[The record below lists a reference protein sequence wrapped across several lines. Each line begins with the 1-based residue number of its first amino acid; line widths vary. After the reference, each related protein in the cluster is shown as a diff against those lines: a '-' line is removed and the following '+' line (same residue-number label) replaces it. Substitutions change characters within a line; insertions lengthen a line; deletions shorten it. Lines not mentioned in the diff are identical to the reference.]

1 MKKIYLTLLIL
12 SLVLSFIP
20 ESTEAADSMSKTVSI
35 PTETLIGSSNSQKTY
50 YLDIPSGVSSSSI
63 LTSSLKYNGTNQKM
77 NLSIENGKIK
87 LTLKGMEKKERIDN
101 LTGYNASF
109 TTKFYTNPG
118 NSIWRYSDGRRWQI
132 NEWDPNNNTQKHND
146 RNGTGWE
153 FPSMDPPK
161 ITVVTKSDA
170 SRSGIKWYNGSVNAV
185 IDPSAIIESTVRII
199 VDTDIKNLPP
209 TYVNHNIVNK
219 NSFVI
224 YYSLDKDLVDYD
236 SEEVSESFGKGGNA
250 LGRRYKTFLYYS
262 YTASANV
269 TTYKYSGNVSFDY
282 TLPTEP
288 TLTGTVTLNKPN
300 PNPTKLGD
308 KDEPVQISLM
318 GQLQGYNDA
327 SNIDEWVFYAKEKD
341 RNNTLK
347 TKKESAK
354 TFNVST
360 LFDFEI
366 KKSSVTG
373 EYFTQEYALTVLV
386 RFKKPIVTKSGTIT
400 SLEQPLQISA
410 GVYKNNPQVTFP
422 PNPTIPTEPE
432 GKPPIARISTA
443 RYIKA
448 GSDMLVSGNASYD
461 PDGYIT
467 DYAWST
473 SGAQGEIGNVPRG
486 YVWYTIEQV
495 GETFPI
501 ALTVVD
507 NDGQIGSTSTEVTVI
522 EPKPAAILNIEGIL
536 KQNRK
541 TTLFNR
547 SQSPTRFP
555 LIPSKTRVTIT
566 AVSGGTNADIKY
578 SGTLSE
584 LESKDILFKKAG
596 KYKATI
602 YVENTLGYS
611 DNDEITFDIV
621 PDEAPYNYF
630 TLPGVVYRSPDYGNK
645 AVVSLDDISYSPDKD
660 VVGRRLWEYRYD
672 SNNDGSFSGEA
683 WVTFSNENKD
693 RLNLELSEV
702 GKYEVRLTVFEE
714 FGQPTIDEFVTEADR
729 KSTNS
734 DGQKLSSRIVEVKN
748 RAPEVDWSW

>member
-1 MKKIYLTLLIL
+1 MKKLSMVILIL
-12 SLVLSFIP
+12 SLFFSYIP
-20 ESTEAADSMSKTVSI
+20 DFSYAADSSSKTLSI
-35 PTETLIGSSNSQKTY
+35 PTESLSGSSNGQKTY

-63 LTSSLKYNGTNQKM
+63 ITSSLKYNGSNQKV

-87 LTLKGMEKKERIDN
+87 LTLKGVEQKQIIDGVK
-101 LTGYNASF
+101 GYYGSF
-109 TTKFYTNPG
+109 EVPFYTEPG

-132 NEWDPNNNTQKHND
+132 NEWDPNINSQKHYD
-146 RNGTGWE
+146 RTGSGY
-153 FPSMDPPK
+153 PSEDPPTL
-161 ITVVTKSDA
+161 TVVTKSDA
-170 SRSGIKWYNGSVNAV
+170 TRDRLKWYNGSAN
-185 IDPSAIIESTVRII
+185 AIIEPVNIVESSIRIY
-199 VDTDIKNLPP
+199 VDDKKLPLN
-209 TYVNHNIVNK
+209 YVNHNIVNG
-219 NSFVI
+219 NRFII
-224 YYSLDKDLVDYD
+224 YHSLDKTKVDYGP
-236 SEEVSESFGKGGNA
+236 EEVSESFGKGGNA
-250 LGRRYKTFLYYS
+250 LGRRYKTFLNYW

-269 TTYKYSGNVSFDY
+269 TSYKYSGNVSFDY
-282 TLPTEP
+282 NIPTEP

-318 GQLQGYNDA
+318 GQLQGYSDA

-373 EYFTQEYALTVLV
+373 EHFTQEYALTVLV

-410 GVYKNNPQVTFP
+410 GVYKNQPLVTFP
-422 PNPTIPTEPE
+422 PPPTKPAEPE

-486 YVWYTIEQV
+486 YVWYTREQV

-507 NDGQIGSTSTEVTVI
+507 NDGQVGSTSTEVTVI
-522 EPKPAAILNIEGIL
+522 EPKPAAIINIEGIL

-584 LESKDILFKKAG
+584 LESKDILFKKPG

-611 DNDEITFDIV
+611 DSDEITFDIV

-683 WVTFSNENKD
+683 WVIFSNENKD

>member
-1 MKKIYLTLLIL
+1 MKKIWIVLITVIL
-12 SLVLSFIP
+12 IFVYIP
-20 ESTEAADSMSKTVSI
+20 QNIKAANSQNKTVSI
-35 PTETLIGSSNSQKTY
+35 PSEILSGSANAQKSY
-50 YLDIPSGVSSSSI
+50 YLDLPSGVSSSAI
-63 LTSSLKYNGTNQKM
+63 DVSSLKYNGTNQKVALTM
-77 NLSIENGKIK
+77 ENGKIK
-87 LTLKGMEKKERIDN
+87 VTLKGVEAKQQIDN
-101 LTGYNASF
+101 VLGYHGSF
-109 TTKFYTNPG
+109 ETLFVTIPG
-118 NSIWRYSDGRRWQI
+118 NSIWRYSDGVRWQI
-132 NEWDPNNNTQKHND
+132 NEWDPYINSQKHSD
-146 RNGTGWE
+146 RNGQGSGT
-153 FPSMDPPK
+153 PRNDPPDM
-161 ITVVTKSDA
+161 TVVTQSEV
-170 SRSGIKWYNGSVNAV
+170 SRSGIKWYDKNVNSV
-185 IDPSAIIESTVRII
+185 IDSSQIIESTVQL
-199 VDTDIKNLPP
+199 VVPNESLPT
-209 TYVNHNIVNK
+209 TYVNHNVVNG
-219 NSFVI
+219 NQFII
-224 YYSLDKDLVDYD
+224 YYKTDAALKNYGPEQLSQNFDP
-236 SEEVSESFGKGGNA
+236 SGHA
-250 LGRRYKTFLYYS
+250 LGRRYKTNLSYYFS
-262 YTASANV
+262 GSANI
-269 TTYKYSGNVSFDY
+269 TSYKYSGNISFDY

-373 EYFTQEYALTVLV
+373 EHFTQEYALTVLV
-386 RFKKPIVTKSGTIT
+386 RFKKPIVTKNGTIT

-410 GVYKNNPQVTFP
+410 GVYKNNPTVTFP
-422 PNPTIPTEPE
+422 PPPTNPTTPE
-432 GKPPIARISTA
+432 GKPPIARISA
-443 RYIKA
+443 PRYVKA
-448 GSDMLVSGNASYD
+448 GDDTLISGAASYD
-461 PDGYIT
+461 PDGYINI
-467 DYAWST
+467 YVWET
-473 SGAQGEIGNVPRG
+473 SGAQGEIGNASKG
-486 YVWYTIEQV
+486 YVWYTPEQI
-495 GETFPI
+495 GKTFPI

-507 NDGQIGSTSTEVTVI
+507 NENQTGSTSREITVT
-522 EPKPAAILNIEGIL
+522 EPKPSAGLAIEGTL

-555 LIPSKTRVTIT
+555 LVSSKTRVTIT

-578 SGTLSE
+578 SGTLSDFE
-584 LESKDILFKKAG
+584 NKDVLFKKPG

-611 DNDEITFDIV
+611 DSSEITFDIV
-621 PDEAPYNYF
+621 PDEVPYNYF
-630 TLPGVVYRSPDYGNK
+630 TLPGVVYRSPDFGNK
-645 AVVSLDDISYSPDKD
+645 AVVSLDDISYSSDKD
-660 VVGRRLWEYRYD
+660 VIGRRLWEYRYD
-672 SNNDGSFSGEA
+672 SNNDGSFEGEK
-683 WVTFSNENKD
+683 WVIFSNENAD

-734 DGQKLSSRIVEVKN
+734 DGQKLSSRVVEVKN

>member
-1 MKKIYLTLLIL
+1 MVPSLIY
-12 SLVLSFIP
+12 SAQ
-20 ESTEAADSMSKTVSI
+20 STDVKQGTVSV
-35 PTETLIGSSNSQKTY
+35 PLSTGLIGSGNSTKTF
-50 YLDIPSGVSSSSI
+50 YLDIPIGV
-63 LTSSLKYNGTNQKM
+63 TSSAIKSGTLKYSGNNSVVGAIT
-77 NLSIENGKIK
+77 LENGKIK
-87 LTLKGMEKKERIDN
+87 LTLKGNEKDETFPVMGKDGAFED
-101 LTGYNASF
+101 SF
-109 TTKFYTNPG
+109 ISVPG
-118 NSIWRYSDGRRWQI
+118 NSIWRYADGRRWQI
-132 NEWDPNNNTQKHND
+132 NDYKDNQGINVSYNVNATD
-146 RNGTGWE
+146 YST
-153 FPSMDPPK
+153 PSETPPTR
-161 ITVVTKSDA
+161 TVMTKSDPA
-170 SRSGIKWYNGSVNAV
+170 NPSVATWYRQDQTQVPYSSVVQSSIKLNPQALVGDKGTVSVKNGKFIITYTV
-185 IDPSAIIESTVRII
+185 PSAKKR
-199 VDTDIKNLPP
+199 P
-209 TYVNHNIVNK
+209 
-219 NSFVI
+219 
-224 YYSLDKDLVDYD
+224 
-236 SEEVSESFGKGGNA
+236 EEVSESFGKGGHA
-250 LGRRYKTFLYYS
+250 KGWLYYVTLPYYFDATAKVTS
-262 YTASANV
+262 YSYAGTVN
-269 TTYKYSGNVSFDY
+269 FDY
-282 TLPTEP
+282 NLPTEP
-288 TLTGTVTLNKPN
+288 TLIGTVTLNKPN

-373 EYFTQEYALTVLV
+373 EHFTQEYALTVLV
-386 RFKKPIVTKSGTIT
+386 RFKKPIVTKNGTIT

-410 GVYKNNPQVTFP
+410 GVYKNQPLVTFP
-422 PNPTIPTEPE
+422 PPPTEPAEPE

-448 GSDMLVSGNASYD
+448 GDDMLVSGNASYD

-473 SGAQGEIGNVPRG
+473 SGAQGKIGNVPRG
-486 YVWYTIEQV
+486 YVWYTREQV

-522 EPKPAAILNIEGIL
+522 EPKPAAIIGIEGIL

-555 LIPSKTRVTIT
+555 LIASKTRVTIT

-584 LESKDILFKKAG
+584 LESKDILFKKPG
-596 KYKATI
+596 KYKASI

-611 DNDEITFDIV
+611 DSDEITFDIV

-660 VVGRRLWEYRYD
+660 VVGWRLWEYRYD
-672 SNNDGSFSGEA
+672 SNNDGSFEGEK
-683 WVTFSNENKD
+683 WVIFSNENAD

-734 DGQKLSSRIVEVKN
+734 DGQKLSSRVVEVKN

>member
-1 MKKIYLTLLIL
+1 MKKIRIVLFTVIL
-12 SLVLSFIP
+12 VFSYTPQNIK
-20 ESTEAADSMSKTVSI
+20 AANSQSKTVSI
-35 PTETLIGSSNSQKTY
+35 PSEILNGSANAQKSY
-50 YLDIPSGVSSSSI
+50 YLDLPSGVSNSAI
-63 LTSSLKYNGTNQKM
+63 NVSSLKYNGTNQKVALTM
-77 NLSIENGKIK
+77 ENGKIK
-87 LTLKGMEKKERIDN
+87 VTLKGVEAKQRIDN
-101 LTGYNASF
+101 LLGYNASF
-109 TTKFYTNPG
+109 ETLFLTTPG
-118 NSIWRYSDGRRWQI
+118 NSIWRYSDGVRWQI
-132 NEWDPNNNTQKHND
+132 NEWDPYINAQKHND
-146 RNGTGWE
+146 KNGQGNGT
-153 FPSMDPPK
+153 PRNDPPDM
-161 ITVVTKSDA
+161 TVVTQSA
-170 SRSGIKWYNGSVNAV
+170 VSRSGIKWYDKNVNSV
-185 IDPSAIIESTVRII
+185 IDSSQIIESTVQL
-199 VDTDIKNLPP
+199 VVPTDTLPS
-209 TYVNHNIVNK
+209 TYVNHNVLNGKQFI
-219 NSFVI
+219 I
-224 YYSLDKDLVDYD
+224 YYKTDAATQNFDPEQLSSNFDK
-236 SEEVSESFGKGGNA
+236 SGHA
-250 LGRRYKTFLYYS
+250 LGRRYKTKLNYYF
-262 YTASANV
+262 TGSANV

-308 KDEPVQISLM
+308 KDEPVQISLI
-318 GQLQGYNDA
+318 GLLQGYNDA

-341 RNNTLK
+341 KNNTLK

-354 TFNVST
+354 TFNVSA

-410 GVYKNNPQVTFP
+410 GVYKNKPLVTFP
-422 PNPTIPTEPE
+422 PPPTKPTEPE
-432 GKPPIARISTA
+432 GKPPIARISA
-443 RYIKA
+443 PRYVKA
-448 GSDMLVSGNASYD
+448 GNDTLISGAASYD
-461 PDGYIT
+461 PDGYIQ
-467 DYAWST
+467 DYWWDT
-473 SGAQGEIGNVPRG
+473 SGAQGEIGNTSRG
-486 YVWYTIEQV
+486 NVWYTVDQI

-507 NDGQIGSTSTEVTVI
+507 NTNQFGSTSTVITVTVPTPNADI
-522 EPKPAAILNIEGIL
+522 SIEGTL

-541 TTLFNR
+541 TTLTNR

-566 AVSGGTNADIKY
+566 AVSVGTNEDIKY
-578 SGTLSE
+578 SGTLSDF
-584 LESKDILFKKAG
+584 ESKDVLFKKPG

-611 DNDEITFDIV
+611 SSNEITFDIV

-630 TLPGVVYRSPDYGNK
+630 TLPGVVYRSPDYANK

-683 WVTFSNENKD
+683 WVIFSNENKD

>member
-1 MKKIYLTLLIL
+1 MKKIWIVLLTVIL
-12 SLVLSFIP
+12 VFVYIP
-20 ESTEAADSMSKTVSI
+20 QNIKAANSQSKAVSI
-35 PTETLIGSSNSQKTY
+35 PSEILNGSANAQKSY
-50 YLDIPSGVSSSSI
+50 YLDLPSGVASSAI
-63 LTSSLKYNGTNQKM
+63 DVSSLKYNGTNQKVA
-77 NLSIENGKIK
+77 LAIENGKIK
-87 LTLKGMEKKERIDN
+87 VTLKGVEAKQRIDN
-101 LTGYNASF
+101 VLGYNASF
-109 TTKFYTNPG
+109 ETPFLTTPG
-118 NSIWRYSDGRRWQI
+118 NSIWRYSDGVRWQI
-132 NEWDPNNNTQKHND
+132 NEWDPYINGQKHYDKNGQG
-146 RNGTGWE
+146 NGT
-153 FPSMDPPK
+153 PRNDPPDM
-161 ITVVTKSDA
+161 TVVTQSA
-170 SRSGIKWYNGSVNAV
+170 VSRSGIKWYDKNVYSV
-185 IDPSAIIESTVRII
+185 IDSSQIIESTVKL
-199 VDTDIKNLPP
+199 VVPTDTLPA
-209 TYVNHNIVNK
+209 TYVNHNVVNG
-219 NSFVI
+219 NQFII
-224 YYSLDKDLVDYD
+224 YYKTNAAEQNYGPEQLSSNFDP
-236 SEEVSESFGKGGNA
+236 SGHA
-250 LGRRYKTFLYYS
+250 LGRRYKTNLIYYF
-262 YTASANV
+262 TGSANV
-269 TTYKYSGNVSFDY
+269 TSYKYSGNVSFDY

-308 KDEPVQISLM
+308 KDEPVQILLM

-373 EYFTQEYALTVLV
+373 EHFTQEYALTVLV
-386 RFKKPIVTKSGTIT
+386 RFKKPIVTKSGIIT

-522 EPKPAAILNIEGIL
+522 EPKPAAIINIEGIL

-566 AVSGGTNADIKY
+566 AVSGGTSADIKY

-584 LESKDILFKKAG
+584 LESKDILFKKPG

-611 DNDEITFDIV
+611 DSDEITFDIV

>member
-1 MKKIYLTLLIL
+1 MIKKKILIL
-12 SLVLSFIP
+12 SFFVVCLVMVPSLIYSAQ
-20 ESTEAADSMSKTVSI
+20 STDVKQGTVSV
-35 PTETLIGSSNSQKTY
+35 PLSTGLIGSGNSTKTF
-50 YLDIPSGVSSSSI
+50 YLDIPIGV
-63 LTSSLKYNGTNQKM
+63 TSSAIKSGTLKYSGNNSVVGAIT
-77 NLSIENGKIK
+77 LENGKIK
-87 LTLKGMEKKERIDN
+87 TTLKGNVKEETFPVMGKD
-101 LTGYNASF
+101 GAYEDSF
-109 TTKFYTNPG
+109 ISIPG
-118 NSIWRYSDGRRWQI
+118 NSIWRYADGRRWQI
-132 NEWDPNNNTQKHND
+132 NDYKDNQGINVSYNVNATD
-146 RNGTGWE
+146 YST
-153 FPSMDPPK
+153 PSETPPTR
-161 ITVVTKSDA
+161 TVMTKSDPA
-170 SRSGIKWYNGSVNAV
+170 NPSVATWYRQDQTQVPYSSVVQSSIKLNPQALIGDKGTVSVKNGKFIITYTV
-185 IDPSAIIESTVRII
+185 PSAKKR
-199 VDTDIKNLPP
+199 P
-209 TYVNHNIVNK
+209 
-219 NSFVI
+219 
-224 YYSLDKDLVDYD
+224 
-236 SEEVSESFGKGGNA
+236 EEVSEGFGKGGHA
-250 LGRRYKTFLYYS
+250 RGWLYYVTLPYYFEADAKVTS
-262 YTASANV
+262 YSYAGTVN
-269 TTYKYSGNVSFDY
+269 FDY

-360 LFDFEI
+360 LFDFAI

-373 EYFTQEYALTVLV
+373 EHFTQEYALTVLV

-422 PNPTIPTEPE
+422 PPPTKPAEPE

-522 EPKPAAILNIEGIL
+522 EPKPAAIINIEGIL

-584 LESKDILFKKAG
+584 LESKDILFKKPG

-611 DNDEITFDIV
+611 DSDEITFDII
-621 PDEAPYNYF
+621 PDEEPYNYF
-630 TLPGVVYRSPDYGNK
+630 TLPGVVFRSPDYGNK

-683 WVTFSNENKD
+683 WVIFSNENKD

>member
-1 MKKIYLTLLIL
+1 MIKKKILIL
-12 SLVLSFIP
+12 SFFVACLVMVPSLIYSAQSTDVRQGTVIVPLS
-20 ESTEAADSMSKTVSI
+20 TG
-35 PTETLIGSSNSQKTY
+35 LIGSGNSTKTF
-50 YLDIPSGVSSSSI
+50 YLDIPIGV
-63 LTSSLKYNGTNQKM
+63 TSSAIKSGTLKYSGNNSVVGVIT
-77 NLSIENGKIK
+77 LENGKIK
-87 LTLKGMEKKERIDN
+87 LTLKGNVKDETFPVMGKDGAFED
-101 LTGYNASF
+101 SF
-109 TTKFYTNPG
+109 ISVPG
-118 NSIWRYSDGRRWQI
+118 NSIWRYADGRRWQI
-132 NEWDPNNNTQKHND
+132 NDYKDNQGINVSYNVNATD
-146 RNGTGWE
+146 YST
-153 FPSMDPPK
+153 PSETPPTR
-161 ITVVTKSDA
+161 TVMTKSDPA
-170 SRSGIKWYNGSVNAV
+170 NPSVATWYRQDQTQVPYSSVVQSSIKLNPQALVGDKGTVSVKNGMFIITYTV
-185 IDPSAIIESTVRII
+185 PSAKKR
-199 VDTDIKNLPP
+199 P
-209 TYVNHNIVNK
+209 
-219 NSFVI
+219 
-224 YYSLDKDLVDYD
+224 
-236 SEEVSESFGKGGNA
+236 EEVSESFGKGGHA
-250 LGRRYKTFLYYS
+250 KGWLYYVTLPYYFDATAKVTS
-262 YTASANV
+262 YSYAGTVN
-269 TTYKYSGNVSFDY
+269 FDY

-373 EYFTQEYALTVLV
+373 EHFTQEYALTVLV
-386 RFKKPIVTKSGTIT
+386 RFKKPIVTKNGTIT

-410 GVYKNNPQVTFP
+410 GVYKNNPTVTFP
-422 PNPTIPTEPE
+422 PPPTNPTTPE
-432 GKPPIARISTA
+432 GKPPIARISA
-443 RYIKA
+443 PRYVKA
-448 GSDMLVSGNASYD
+448 GDDTLISGAASYD
-461 PDGYIT
+461 PDGYINI
-467 DYAWST
+467 YVWEN
-473 SGAQGEIGNVPRG
+473 SGAQGEIGNASKG
-486 YVWYTIEQV
+486 YVWYTPEQV
-495 GETFPI
+495 GQTFPI

-507 NDGQIGSTSTEVTVI
+507 NENQTGSTSREITVT
-522 EPKPAAILNIEGIL
+522 EPKPSAGLAIEGTL

-555 LIPSKTRVTIT
+555 LVSSKTRVTIT

-578 SGTLSE
+578 SGTLSDFE
-584 LESKDILFKKAG
+584 NKDVLFKKPG

-611 DNDEITFDIV
+611 DSSEITFDIV
-621 PDEAPYNYF
+621 PDEVPYNYF
-630 TLPGVVYRSPDYGNK
+630 TLPGVVYRSPDFGNK
-645 AVVSLDDISYSPDKD
+645 AVVSLDDISYSSDKD
-660 VVGRRLWEYRYD
+660 VIGRRLWEYRYD
-672 SNNDGSFSGEA
+672 SNNDGSFEGEK
-683 WVTFSNENKD
+683 WVIFSNENAD

-734 DGQKLSSRIVEVKN
+734 DGQKLSSRVVEVKN

>member
-1 MKKIYLTLLIL
+1 MKKLSMVILIL
-12 SLVLSFIP
+12 SLFFSYIP
-20 ESTEAADSMSKTVSI
+20 DFSYAADSSSKTLSI
-35 PTETLIGSSNSQKTY
+35 PTQSLSGSSNGQKTY
-50 YLDIPSGVSSSSI
+50 YLDIPSGISSSSI
-63 LTSSLKYNGTNQKM
+63 ITSSLKYNGSNQKV

-87 LTLKGMEKKERIDN
+87 LTLKGVERKQTIDDVK
-101 LTGYNASF
+101 GYYGSF
-109 TTKFYTNPG
+109 EVPFYTEPG
-118 NSIWRYSDGRRWQI
+118 NSIWRYSDGIRWQI
-132 NEWDPNNNTQKHND
+132 NEWDPNTNTQKHYD
-146 RNGTGWE
+146 RTGSGY
-153 FPSMDPPK
+153 PSEDPPLL
-161 ITVVTKSDA
+161 TVVTKSDVT
-170 SRSGIKWYNGSVNAV
+170 RDRIKWYNGSAYV
-185 IDPSAIIESTVRII
+185 IIEPVDIIESSVRIH
-199 VDTDIKNLPP
+199 VDDKKLPLN
-209 TYVNHNIVNK
+209 YVSHNIVSGNR
-219 NSFVI
+219 FII
-224 YYSLDKDLVDYD
+224 YHSLDKAKVDYD
-236 SEEVSESFGKGGNA
+236 PEEVSESFGKGGNA

-269 TTYKYSGNVSFDY
+269 TSYKYSGNVSFDY

-318 GQLQGYNDA
+318 GQLEGYNDA

-373 EYFTQEYALTVLV
+373 ENFTQEYALTVLV

-522 EPKPAAILNIEGIL
+522 EPKPAAIINIEGIL

-584 LESKDILFKKAG
+584 LESKDILFKKPG

-611 DNDEITFDIV
+611 DSDEITFDIV

-683 WVTFSNENKD
+683 WVIFSNENKD

>member
-1 MKKIYLTLLIL
+1 MVPSLIYSAQSTDVRQGTVIVPL
-12 SLVLSFIP
+12 S
-20 ESTEAADSMSKTVSI
+20 TG
-35 PTETLIGSSNSQKTY
+35 LIGSGNSTKTF
-50 YLDIPSGVSSSSI
+50 YLDIPIGV
-63 LTSSLKYNGTNQKM
+63 TSSAIKSGTLKYSGNNSVVGVIT
-77 NLSIENGKIK
+77 LENGKIK
-87 LTLKGMEKKERIDN
+87 LTLKGNVKDETFPVMGKDGAFED
-101 LTGYNASF
+101 SF
-109 TTKFYTNPG
+109 ISVPG
-118 NSIWRYSDGRRWQI
+118 NSIWRYADGRRWQI
-132 NEWDPNNNTQKHND
+132 NDYKDNQGINVSYNVNATD
-146 RNGTGWE
+146 YST
-153 FPSMDPPK
+153 PSETPPTR
-161 ITVVTKSDA
+161 TVMTKSDPA
-170 SRSGIKWYNGSVNAV
+170 NPSVATWYRQDQTQVPYSSVVQSSIKLNPQALVGDKGTVSVKNGMFIITYTV
-185 IDPSAIIESTVRII
+185 PSAKKR
-199 VDTDIKNLPP
+199 P
-209 TYVNHNIVNK
+209 
-219 NSFVI
+219 
-224 YYSLDKDLVDYD
+224 
-236 SEEVSESFGKGGNA
+236 EEVSESFGKGGHA
-250 LGRRYKTFLYYS
+250 KGWLYYVTLPYYFDATAKVTS
-262 YTASANV
+262 YSYAGTVN
-269 TTYKYSGNVSFDY
+269 FDY

-373 EYFTQEYALTVLV
+373 EHFTQEYALTVLV
-386 RFKKPIVTKSGTIT
+386 RFKKPIVTKNGTIT

-410 GVYKNNPQVTFP
+410 GVYKNNPTVTFP
-422 PNPTIPTEPE
+422 PPPTNPTTPE
-432 GKPPIARISTA
+432 GKPPIARISA
-443 RYIKA
+443 PRYVKA
-448 GSDMLVSGNASYD
+448 GDDTLISGAASYD
-461 PDGYIT
+461 PDGYINI
-467 DYAWST
+467 YVWEN
-473 SGAQGEIGNVPRG
+473 SGAQGEIGNASKG
-486 YVWYTIEQV
+486 YVWYTPEQV
-495 GETFPI
+495 GQTFPI

-507 NDGQIGSTSTEVTVI
+507 NENQTGSTSREITVT
-522 EPKPAAILNIEGIL
+522 EPKPSAGLAIEGTL

-555 LIPSKTRVTIT
+555 LVSSKTRVTIT

-578 SGTLSE
+578 SGTLSDFE
-584 LESKDILFKKAG
+584 NKDVLFKKPG

-611 DNDEITFDIV
+611 DSSEITFDIV
-621 PDEAPYNYF
+621 PDEVPYNYF
-630 TLPGVVYRSPDYGNK
+630 TLPGVVYRSPDFGNK
-645 AVVSLDDISYSPDKD
+645 AVVSLDDISYSSDKD
-660 VVGRRLWEYRYD
+660 VIGRRLWEYRYD
-672 SNNDGSFSGEA
+672 SNNDGSFEGEK
-683 WVTFSNENKD
+683 WVIFSNENAD

-734 DGQKLSSRIVEVKN
+734 DGQKLSSRVVEVKN

>member
-1 MKKIYLTLLIL
+1 MKKIWILLLTVIL
-12 SLVLSFIP
+12 VFVYIP
-20 ESTEAADSMSKTVSI
+20 QTVKAANSQSKTVSMPSEI
-35 PTETLIGSSNSQKTY
+35 LSGSANAQKSY
-50 YLDIPSGVSSSSI
+50 YLDLPSGVSSSAI
-63 LTSSLKYNGTNQKM
+63 NISSLKYNGTNQKVA
-77 NLSIENGKIK
+77 LTLENGKIK
-87 LTLKGMEKKERIDN
+87 VTLKGVEAKQRIDN
-101 LTGYNASF
+101 VLGYAASF
-109 TTKFYTNPG
+109 ETLFVTTPG
-118 NSIWRYSDGRRWQI
+118 NSIWRYSDGVRWQI
-132 NEWDPNNNTQKHND
+132 NEWDPYINAQKHSD
-146 RNGTGWE
+146 RNGQGNGT
-153 FPSMDPPK
+153 PRKDPPDM
-161 ITVVTKSDA
+161 TVVTQSEV
-170 SRSGIKWYNGSVNAV
+170 SRSGIKWYDKSVNSV
-185 IDPSAIIESTVRII
+185 IDSSQIIESTVQL
-199 VDTDIKNLPP
+199 VVPTDKLPS
-209 TYVNHNIVNK
+209 TYVNHNVVNGK
-219 NSFVI
+219 QFII
-224 YYSLDKDLVDYD
+224 YYKTDAVSKNYI
-236 SEEVSESFGKGGNA
+236 SEQLSSNFDPSGHA
-250 LGRRYKTFLYYS
+250 LGRRYKTELSYYF
-262 YTASANV
+262 TGSANV

-282 TLPTEP
+282 NLPTEP

-360 LFDFEI
+360 LFDFVI

-373 EYFTQEYALTVLV
+373 ECLTQEYALTVLV
-386 RFKKPIVTKSGTIT
+386 RFKKPIVTKNGTIT

-410 GVYKNNPQVTFP
+410 TVCKNDPQITFP
-422 PNPTIPTEPE
+422 PPPTKPTEPE
-432 GKPPIARISTA
+432 GKPPVARISA
-443 RYIKA
+443 PRYVKA
-448 GSDMLVSGNASYD
+448 GDDTLISGAASYD
-461 PDGYIT
+461 PDGYINIYVWET
-467 DYAWST
+467 T
-473 SGAQGEIGNVPRG
+473 GAQGEIGNASKG
-486 YVWYTIEQV
+486 YVWYTPEQV
-495 GETFPI
+495 GQTFPI

-507 NDGQIGSTSTEVTVI
+507 NENQTGSTSREITVT
-522 EPKPAAILNIEGIL
+522 EPKPSAGLSIEGTL

-555 LIPSKTRVTIT
+555 LVSSKTRVTIT

-578 SGTLSE
+578 SGTLSDF
-584 LESKDILFKKAG
+584 ESKDVLFKKPG

-611 DNDEITFDIV
+611 DSSEITFDIV
-621 PDEAPYNYF
+621 PDEVPYNYF
-630 TLPGVVYRSPDYGNK
+630 TLPGVVYRSPDFGNK
-645 AVVSLDDISYSPDKD
+645 AIVSLDDISYSSDKD
-660 VVGRRLWEYRYD
+660 VIGRRLWEYRYD
-672 SNNDGSFSGEA
+672 SNNDGSFEGEK
-683 WVTFSNENKD
+683 WVIFSNENAD

-734 DGQKLSSRIVEVKN
+734 DGQKLSSRVVEVKN

>member
-1 MKKIYLTLLIL
+1 MKKIWIVLLTVIL
-12 SLVLSFIP
+12 VFVYIP
-20 ESTEAADSMSKTVSI
+20 QNIKAANTQSKTVSI
-35 PTETLIGSSNSQKTY
+35 PSEILSGSANSQKSY
-50 YLDIPSGVSSSSI
+50 YLELPSGVSNSAI
-63 LTSSLKYNGTNQKM
+63 NVSSLQYNGTNQKVA
-77 NLSIENGKIK
+77 LTLENGKIK
-87 LTLKGMEKKERIDN
+87 VTLKGVEAKQRIDN
-101 LTGYNASF
+101 LLGYNASF
-109 TTKFYTNPG
+109 ETLFPTTPG
-118 NSIWRYSDGRRWQI
+118 NSIWRYSDGVRWQI
-132 NEWDPNNNTQKHND
+132 NEWDPYINGQKHND
-146 RNGTGWE
+146 RNGQGNGT
-153 FPSMDPPK
+153 PRNDPPDM
-161 ITVVTKSDA
+161 TVVTQSA
-170 SRSGIKWYNGSVNAV
+170 VSRSGIKWYDKNVNSV
-185 IDPSAIIESTVRII
+185 IDSSQIIESTVKI
-199 VDTDIKNLPP
+199 VVPTDTLPS
-209 TYVNHNIVNK
+209 TYVNHNVVNG
-219 NSFVI
+219 NQFII
-224 YYSLDKDLVDYD
+224 YYKTDAAMQNFDPEQLSQNFDP
-236 SEEVSESFGKGGNA
+236 SGHA
-250 LGRRYKTFLYYS
+250 LGRRYKTKLNYYF
-262 YTASANV
+262 TGSANV

-300 PNPTKLGD
+300 PNPKKLGD

-341 RNNTLK
+341 KNNTLK

-360 LFDFEI
+360 IFDFEI

-373 EYFTQEYALTVLV
+373 ECLTQEYALTVLV
-386 RFKKPIVTKSGTIT
+386 RFKKPIVTKNGTIT

-410 GVYKNNPQVTFP
+410 TVCKNEPQITFP
-422 PNPTIPTEPE
+422 PSPTTPTEPE
-432 GKPPIARISTA
+432 GKPPIARISA
-443 RYIKA
+443 PRYVKA
-448 GSDMLVSGNASYD
+448 GDDTLISGAASYD
-461 PDGYIT
+461 PDGYINI
-467 DYAWST
+467 YVWET
-473 SGAQGEIGNVPRG
+473 SGAQGEIGNASKG
-486 YVWYTIEQV
+486 YVWYTPEQI
-495 GETFPI
+495 GQTFPI

-507 NDGQIGSTSTEVTVI
+507 NDNQIGSTSREITVT
-522 EPKPAAILNIEGIL
+522 EPKPSAGLSIEGTL

-555 LIPSKTRVTIT
+555 LVSNKTRVTIT

-578 SGTLSE
+578 SGTLSDF
-584 LESKDILFKKAG
+584 ESKDVLFKKPG

-611 DNDEITFDIV
+611 ASDEITFDII
-621 PDEAPYNYF
+621 PDEVPYNYF
-630 TLPGVVYRSPDYGNK
+630 TLPRVVYRSPDYGNK
-645 AVVSLDDISYSPDKD
+645 AIVSLDDISYSSDKD

-672 SNNDGSFSGEA
+672 SNNDGNFTGET
-683 WVTFSNENKD
+683 WVIFSNDNKD

-734 DGQKLSSRIVEVKN
+734 DGQKLSSRVVEVKN

>member
-1 MKKIYLTLLIL
+1 MKNIYSFALCLFLIFPF
-12 SLVLSFIP
+12 FIYP
-20 ESTEAADSMSKTVSI
+20 AEAADTKSITLSVPITTGLTGSINSAKTF
-35 PTETLIGSSNSQKTY
+35 
-50 YLDIPSGVSSSSI
+50 YLDLPSGVSSASI
-63 LTSSLKYNGTNQKM
+63 KTGTLKYNGNNSTIGAIT
-77 NLSIENGKIK
+77 LENGKVK
-87 LTLKGMEKKERIDN
+87 VTLKGNEKSETFSVEGYDGDYKEQFI
-101 LTGYNASF
+101 TQ
-109 TTKFYTNPG
+109 PG
-118 NSIWRYSDGRRWQI
+118 NSIWRYADGRRWQI
-132 NEWDPNNNTQKHND
+132 NNYKPELGKND
-146 RNGTGWE
+146 SYNVNAADSLM
-153 FPSMDPPK
+153 PSGEPPK
-161 ITVVTKSDA
+161 RDVVTKSDI
-170 SRSGIKWYNGSVNAV
+170 SNRG
-185 IDPSAIIESTVRII
+185 
-199 VDTDIKNLPP
+199 
-209 TYVNHNIVNK
+209 
-219 NSFVI
+219 
-224 YYSLDKDLVDYD
+224 LVW
-236 SEEVSESFGKGGNA
+236 FGKGGTEIISASSVIQSSIRVERSNLIGA
-250 LGRRYKTFLYYS
+250 TGTSEIKDGNKFIITYTVPSANVRPEQVSDGFDKGQWVEGRLYFVLLPY
-262 YTASANV
+262 YFTASAKV
-269 TTYKYSGNVSFDY
+269 TSYSYAGTVNFDY

-373 EYFTQEYALTVLV
+373 EHFTQEYALTVLV
-386 RFKKPIVTKSGTIT
+386 RFKKPIVTKNGTIT

-410 GVYKNNPQVTFP
+410 GVYKNNPTVTFP
-422 PNPTIPTEPE
+422 PPPTNPTTPE
-432 GKPPIARISTA
+432 GKPPIARISA
-443 RYIKA
+443 PRYVKA
-448 GSDMLVSGNASYD
+448 GDDTLISGAASYD
-461 PDGYIT
+461 PDGYINI
-467 DYAWST
+467 YVWEN
-473 SGAQGEIGNVPRG
+473 SGAQGEIGNASKG
-486 YVWYTIEQV
+486 YVWYTPEQV
-495 GETFPI
+495 GQTFPI

-507 NDGQIGSTSTEVTVI
+507 NENQTGSTSREITVT
-522 EPKPAAILNIEGIL
+522 EPKPSAGLAIEGTL

-555 LIPSKTRVTIT
+555 LVSSKTRVTIT

-578 SGTLSE
+578 SGTLSDFE
-584 LESKDILFKKAG
+584 NKDVLFKKPG

-611 DNDEITFDIV
+611 DSSEITFDIV
-621 PDEAPYNYF
+621 PDEVPYNYF
-630 TLPGVVYRSPDYGNK
+630 TLPGVVYRSPDFGNK
-645 AVVSLDDISYSPDKD
+645 AVVSLDDISYSSDKD
-660 VVGRRLWEYRYD
+660 VIGRRLWEYRYD
-672 SNNDGSFSGEA
+672 SNNDGSFEGEK
-683 WVTFSNENKD
+683 WVIFSNENAD

-734 DGQKLSSRIVEVKN
+734 DGQKLSSRVVEVKN

>member
-1 MKKIYLTLLIL
+1 MKKIWIVLLTVILIFL
-12 SLVLSFIP
+12 YIP
-20 ESTEAADSMSKTVSI
+20 QNIKAANSQSKTVAI
-35 PTETLIGSSNSQKTY
+35 PSEILNGSANAQKSY
-50 YLDIPSGVSSSSI
+50 YLDLPSGVSNSAI
-63 LTSSLKYNGTNQKM
+63 DVSSLKYNGSNQKVALTM
-77 NLSIENGKIK
+77 ENGKIK
-87 LTLKGMEKKERIDN
+87 VTLKGVEAKQRIDN
-101 LTGYNASF
+101 LLGYYGSF
-109 TTKFYTNPG
+109 KTLFFTNPG
-118 NSIWRYSDGRRWQI
+118 NSIWRYSDGVRWQI
-132 NEWDPNNNTQKHND
+132 NEWDPYINGQKHYDKNGQG
-146 RNGTGWE
+146 NGT
-153 FPSMDPPK
+153 PRNDPPDM
-161 ITVVTKSDA
+161 TVVTQSA
-170 SRSGIKWYNGSVNAV
+170 VSRSGIKWYDQNVNSV
-185 IDPSAIIESTVRII
+185 IDSSQIIESTVKI
-199 VDTDIKNLPP
+199 VVPKETLST
-209 TYVNHNIVNK
+209 TYVNHNIVNG
-219 NSFVI
+219 NQFII
-224 YYSLDKDLVDYD
+224 YYKTDAAMQNYNLEQLSPNFDK
-236 SEEVSESFGKGGNA
+236 SGHA
-250 LGRRYKTFLYYS
+250 LGRRYKTDLSYYF
-262 YTASANV
+262 TGSANV

-282 TLPTEP
+282 ALPTEP
-288 TLTGTVTLNKPN
+288 TLTGSVTLNKPN

-373 EYFTQEYALTVLV
+373 ENFTQEYALTVLV

-410 GVYKNNPQVTFP
+410 GVYKNNPPVTFP
-422 PNPTIPTEPE
+422 PAPTNPTTPE
-432 GKPPIARISTA
+432 GKPPIAKISA
-443 RYIKA
+443 PRYVKA
-448 GSDMLVSGNASYD
+448 GNDTLISGAASYD
-461 PDGYIT
+461 PDGYIQ
-467 DYAWST
+467 DYWWDT
-473 SGAQGEIGNVPRG
+473 SGAQGEIGNTSRG
-486 YVWYTIEQV
+486 NVWYTIDQI

-507 NDGQIGSTSTEVTVI
+507 NTNQFGSTSTEITVTVPTPNADI
-522 EPKPAAILNIEGIL
+522 SIEGTL

-541 TTLFNR
+541 TTLTNR

-584 LESKDILFKKAG
+584 LESKDILFKKPG

-611 DNDEITFDIV
+611 DSDEITFDIV

-683 WVTFSNENKD
+683 WVIFSNENKD

>member
-1 MKKIYLTLLIL
+1 MKKIYQ
-12 SLVLSFIP
+12 SCLVFCLFFLFIP
-20 ESTEAADSMSKTVSI
+20 DLTEAADSINKTLSI
-35 PTETLIGSSNSQKTY
+35 PAESLIGSSNSQKTY

-63 LTSSLKYNGTNQKM
+63 IASSLKYNGTNQKV

-87 LTLKGMEKKERIDN
+87 LTLKGVEMKERIDN
-101 LTGYNASF
+101 VTGYSKYF
-109 TTKFYTNPG
+109 GITYQTVPG
-118 NSIWRYSDGRRWQI
+118 NSIWRYADGRTWQI
-132 NEWDPNNNTQKHND
+132 NEWDPNNNTQKHYN
-146 RNGTGWE
+146 RNGSGSE
-153 FPSMDPPK
+153 YPSMDPPNN
-161 ITVVTKSDA
+161 ITVATKSDA
-170 SRSGIKWYNGSVNAV
+170 SRNGIQWYNGSANVV
-185 IDPSAIIESTVRII
+185 IDPNSIIESTVRIV
-199 VDTDIKNLPP
+199 VDDKNLPP
-209 TYVNHNIVNK
+209 TYVNHNILNN

-224 YYSLDKDLVDYD
+224 YYKLIKNLTAYD
-236 SEEVSESFGKGGNA
+236 AEDVSESFGKGGHA
-250 LGRRYKTFLYYS
+250 LGRRYRTILYYS

-269 TTYKYSGNVSFDY
+269 TSYKYSGNVSFDY

-288 TLTGTVTLNKPN
+288 TLSGTVTLNKPN

-341 RNNTLK
+341 KNETLK
-347 TKKESAK
+347 VKKESAK
-354 TFNVST
+354 TFNTST
-360 LFDFEI
+360 TFDFAI

-373 EYFTQEYALTVLV
+373 EHFTQEYALTVLV
-386 RFKKPIVTKSGTIT
+386 RFKKPIVTKTGTIT

-422 PNPTIPTEPE
+422 PPPTTPTVPE
-432 GKPPIARISTA
+432 GKPPIARISAA
-443 RYIKA
+443 RYVKA
-448 GSDMLVSGNASYD
+448 GDDILISGAASYD
-461 PDGYIT
+461 PDGFIT
-467 DYAWST
+467 DYAWGT
-473 SGAQGEIGNVPRG
+473 YGAQGEIGNVSRG
-486 YVWYTIEQV
+486 YVWYTREQI
-495 GETFPI
+495 GETLPI
-501 ALTVVD
+501 TLTVID
-507 NDGQIGSTSTEVTVI
+507 NEGQFGSTSTEVTVI
-522 EPKPAAILNIEGIL
+522 EPKPAAGISIDGTL

-547 SQSPTRFP
+547 SQSPTRYP
-555 LIPSKTRVTIT
+555 LVPSKTRVIIT

-578 SGTLSE
+578 SGTLSDF
-584 LESKDILFKKAG
+584 ESKDVLFKKPG

-611 DNDEITFDIV
+611 SSDEITFDIV

-630 TLPGVVYRSPDYGNK
+630 TLPGVVYRNPDYGNK

-672 SNNDGSFSGEA
+672 SNNDGNFSGES
-683 WVTFSNENKD
+683 WVIFSNENAD

-714 FGQPTIDEFVTEADR
+714 FGQPTIDELVTEADR

-734 DGQKLSSRIVEVKN
+734 DGQKLSSRTVEVKN
-748 RAPEVDWSW
+748 RAPEVDWS

>member
-1 MKKIYLTLLIL
+1 MIKKKILIL
-12 SLVLSFIP
+12 SFFVACLVMVPSLIYSAQ
-20 ESTEAADSMSKTVSI
+20 STDVKQGTVSV
-35 PTETLIGSSNSQKTY
+35 PLSTGLIGSGNSTKTF
-50 YLDIPSGVSSSSI
+50 YLDIPIGV
-63 LTSSLKYNGTNQKM
+63 TSSAIKSGTLKYSGNNSVVGAIT
-77 NLSIENGKIK
+77 LENGKIK
-87 LTLKGMEKKERIDN
+87 LTLKGNVKEETFPVMGKD
-101 LTGYNASF
+101 GAYEDSF
-109 TTKFYTNPG
+109 ISIPG
-118 NSIWRYSDGRRWQI
+118 NSIWRYADGRRWQI
-132 NEWDPNNNTQKHND
+132 NDYKDNQGINVSYNVNATD
-146 RNGTGWE
+146 YST
-153 FPSMDPPK
+153 PSETPPTR
-161 ITVVTKSDA
+161 TVMTKSDPA
-170 SRSGIKWYNGSVNAV
+170 NPSVATWYRQDQTQVPYSSVVKSSIKLNPQALIGDKGTVSVKNGKFIITYTV
-185 IDPSAIIESTVRII
+185 PSAKKR
-199 VDTDIKNLPP
+199 P
-209 TYVNHNIVNK
+209 
-219 NSFVI
+219 
-224 YYSLDKDLVDYD
+224 
-236 SEEVSESFGKGGNA
+236 EEVSEGFGKGGHA
-250 LGRRYKTFLYYS
+250 RGWLYYVTLPYYFEADAKVTS
-262 YTASANV
+262 YSYVGTVN
-269 TTYKYSGNVSFDY
+269 FDY

-373 EYFTQEYALTVLV
+373 EHFTQEYALTVLV

-522 EPKPAAILNIEGIL
+522 EPKPASIIDIEGIL

-584 LESKDILFKKAG
+584 LESKDILFKKPG
-596 KYKATI
+596 KYKAAI

-611 DNDEITFDIV
+611 DSDEITFDIV

-630 TLPGVVYRSPDYGNK
+630 TLPGMVYRSPDYGNK

-683 WVTFSNENKD
+683 WVIFSNENKD